1 MVIESFVAV
10 TVIDLPYPKN
20 SLCKTITAT
29 HPIKKVN
36 MLRKIVLY
44 ITIK

>member
-29 HPIKKVN
+29 HPIKKWICSG
-36 MLRKIVLY
+36 KLY
-44 ITIK
+44 YILQ